1 MRKSILLGIPLGLA
15 LLTAAG
21 AFAQLTEKKVINLA
35 PARKPGLQRS
45 SVDPP

>member
-1 MRKSILLGIPLGLA
+1 MRNSIMLGIPLGLA
-15 LLTAAG
+15 LLTAASP
-21 AFAQLTEKKVINLA
+21 FAQLTEKKVITLA